1 MSILAENP
9 VTAIPAGTWQIDPA
23 HSSVEFEIRHLGLAK
38 VKGRAPIV
46 EGTIVGG
53 AEPSVQGTV
62 DVSSITTFDESR
74 DGHLQS
80 PDFFDTQR
88 YPALRFAS
96 SSVTL
101 ESGVLA
107 VTGELTIK
115 GVTKPVTLTGELV
128 GTGADPWGNERVG
141 LDLAAEIDRTQW
153 GLRWNA
159 PLPGGGFLLP
169 DTVTLTASFSAIK
182 TH

>member
-128 GTGADPWGNERVG
+128 GTGADPWGKTISFPAPAPKRFSPSLSQNRPASVSQP
-141 LDLAAEIDRTQW
+141 LSR
-153 GLRWNA
+153 LR
-159 PLPGGGFLLP
+159 L
-169 DTVTLTASFSAIK
+169 VS
-182 TH
+182 